1 MAGKSYEALNYR
13 KTPRG
18 QRGTYTYE
26 FADGEKITVI
36 PGAEGCTE
44 IDIRRLHS
52 IDDHEVYVNIKVSGA
67 PVEEWEKPI
76 LEQWQ
81 KDHPGETQGRKWN
94 LFLDGLAEDEDG
106 EDDARTGFLKGS
118 LYRKSMEAEA
128 ESPTERMREIVNS
141 LKPRQ
146 QAVYQLAMLD
156 GIPNIRVAK
165 MLGVSEGLIRKD
177 LKMITQKLQ
186 EDAILK
192 TFFRK

>member
-52 IDDHEVYVNIKVSGA
+52 IDDHEVYVNIKVSRP
-67 PVEEWEKPI
+67 PVEEWEKRI
-76 LEQWQ
+76 REQWQ
-81 KDHPGETQGRKWN
+81 REHPEEAMDKNWN
-94 LFLDGLAEDEDG
+94 LSMDIMTEDDG
-106 EDDARTGFLKGS
+106 EEKETGSVFLKDA
-118 LYRKSMEAEA
+118 LYQKSMEAA
-128 ESPTERMREIVNS
+128 TESPVERMTEVVNS
-141 LKPRQ
+141 LKPRL

-156 GIPNIRVAK
+156 GIPNSRVAA

-177 LKMITQKLQ
+177 IKTITRKLL
-186 EDAILK
+186 EDTILK
-192 TFFRK
+192 SFFRN

>member
-52 IDDHEVYVNIKVSGA
+52 IDDHEVYVNIKVSRP
-67 PVEEWEKPI
+67 PVEEWEKRI
-76 LEQWQ
+76 REQWQ
-81 KDHPGETQGRKWN
+81 REHPEEAMEKNWN
-94 LFLDGLAEDEDG
+94 LSMDIMTEDDG
-106 EDDARTGFLKGS
+106 EEKEVSSVFLKDA
-118 LYRKSMEAEA
+118 LYQKSMEAA
-128 ESPTERMREIVNS
+128 TESPVERMTEVVNS
-141 LKPRQ
+141 LKPRL

-156 GIPNIRVAK
+156 GIPNTRVAA
-165 MLGVSEGLIRKD
+165 MLGVDEKTIRKD
-177 LKMITQKLQ
+177 IKMIVQKLQ
-186 EDAILK
+186 EDPILK
-192 TFFRK
+192 SFFRK

>member
-52 IDDHEVYVNIKVSGA
+52 IDDHEVYVNIKVSRP
-67 PVEEWEKPI
+67 PVEEWEKRI
-76 LEQWQ
+76 REQWQ
-81 KDHPGETQGRKWN
+81 REHPEEAMDKNWN
-94 LFLDGLAEDEDG
+94 LSMDIMTEDDG
-106 EDDARTGFLKGS
+106 EEKEASSVFLKDA
-118 LYRKSMEAEA
+118 LYQKSMEAA
-128 ESPTERMREIVNS
+128 TESPVERMTEVVNS
-141 LKPRQ
+141 LKPRL

-156 GIPNIRVAK
+156 GIPNTRVAA

-177 LKMITQKLQ
+177 IKTITRKLL
-186 EDAILK
+186 EDTILK
-192 TFFRK
+192 SFFRK

>member
-26 FADGEKITVI
+26 FADGAKITVI

-52 IDDHEVYVNIKVSGA
+52 IDDHEVYVNIKVSR
-67 PVEEWEKPI
+67 PLVEEWEKRI
-76 LEQWQ
+76 REQWQ
-81 KDHPGETQGRKWN
+81 REHPEEAMDKNWN
-94 LFLDGLAEDEDG
+94 LSLDSMLEGDDG
-106 EDDARTGFLKGS
+106 EDDAQTGYIKGA
-118 LYRKSMEAEA
+118 LYRESLDEET
-128 ESPTERMREIVNS
+128 ESPADRVTEVVNS
-141 LKPRQ
+141 MKPRL

>member
-67 PVEEWEKPI
+67 PVRSGKNRSWSNGRRITREKGREENGICSWTG
-76 LEQWQ
+76 WQ
-81 KDHPGETQGRKWN
+81 KKTMKMMPEPASSRGR
-94 LFLDGLAEDEDG
+94 F
-106 EDDARTGFLKGS
+106 TGRAWK
-118 LYRKSMEAEA
+118 RRRNHRRNA
-128 ESPTERMREIVNS
+128 
-141 LKPRQ
+141 
-146 QAVYQLAMLD
+146 
-156 GIPNIRVAK
+156 
-165 MLGVSEGLIRKD
+165 
-177 LKMITQKLQ
+177 
-186 EDAILK
+186 
-192 TFFRK
+192 

>member
-52 IDDHEVYVNIKVSGA
+52 IDDHEVYVNIKVSRP
-67 PVEEWEKPI
+67 PVEEWEKRI
-76 LEQWQ
+76 REQWQ
-81 KDHPGETQGRKWN
+81 REHPEEAMDKNWN
-94 LFLDGLAEDEDG
+94 LSMDIMTEDDG
-106 EDDARTGFLKGS
+106 EEKEASSVFLKDA
-118 LYRKSMEAEA
+118 LYQKSMEAA
-128 ESPTERMREIVNS
+128 TESPVERMTEVVNS

-156 GIPNIRVAK
+156 GIANTRVAA

-177 LKMITQKLQ
+177 IKTITRKLL
-186 EDAILK
+186 EDTILK
-192 TFFRK
+192 SFFRK